1 MQIDW
6 NISLL
11 LTGMAFVTA
20 WSRSFFL
27 ILGERVKVS
36 DWVLEAIRFAP
47 LAAMVAI
54 LAPEI
59 FLPANATSV
68 TQFDLKLP
76 NIWGGLAAIISFY
89 LTRKMIV
96 TLLVGMAVFTAARFW
111 FL

>member
-1 MQIDW
+1 MQIDL

-11 LTGMAFVTA
+11 IIGMALVTA

-27 ILGERVKVS
+27 ILGERVKVP

-59 FLPANATSV
+59 FLPASASSV
-68 TQFDLKLP
+68 AEFNLKLP
-76 NIWGGLAAIISFY
+76 NIWGGIAAIITFY
-89 LTRKMIV
+89 LTRKMLI
-96 TLLVGMAVFTAARFW
+96 TLIVGMGVFTAARFW
-111 FL
+111 F